1 MNFHPQQIT
10 ALEYLRRKGT
20 EAAVPQLYGHVAKTF
35 QDFEA
40 YLHTV
45 PVALRGAKPSPQ
57 AWSAHEVI
65 DHLVESHRPAVE
77 QLRSLAAGKRPETA
91 PIPASLQSENP
102 FQRSWEDLVA
112 ELRGIHRSYLA
123 LIEGASEA
131 TDVKTPVVMVIKIDN
146 APVTWEAEL
155 DWKAYAQAFRVHT
168 VEHKA
173 QIERTLAALAAPAP
187 ESGLPDV
194 PAWPWSDELDSVRA
208 APRFHLVLCET
219 EDIRLLHVIVEPGQ
233 KEPFHTHR
241 WPSVLVV
248 TRPARLRYYGA
259 DGALSAEVE
268 PDPADGLKGEEM
280 APEGLHAVENI
291 DAHPYEAFRMEM
303 KKGGT

>member
-1 MNFHPQQIT
+1 M
-10 ALEYLRRKGT
+10 
-20 EAAVPQLYGHVAKTF
+20 PQLHGHVAKTF

-40 YLHTV
+40 YLDTV
-45 PVALRGAKPSPQ
+45 PAALRGAKPSPQ

-77 QLRSLAAGKRPETA
+77 QLRSLVAGERPATA

-112 ELRGIHRSYLA
+112 ELRQIHRSYLA
-123 LIEGASEA
+123 VIERAPEGTEVQA
-131 TDVKTPVVMVIKIDN
+131 PVVMVIKIGEE
-146 APVTWEAEL
+146 PVTWGAEL

-194 PAWPWSDELDSVRA
+194 PAWPWPDELDSVRA
-208 APRFHLVLCET
+208 APGSHLVLCET
-219 EDIRLLHVIVEPGQ
+219 EDIRLLHLIIEPGQ

-259 DGALSAEVE
+259 DGAVSHEVE
-268 PDPADGLKGEEM
+268 TDPAGGPKAEEL

-291 DAHPYEAFRMEM
+291 DAQRYEAFRMEM
-303 KKGGT
+303 KKGRGRNPWEIPNRL

>member
-10 ALEYLRRKGT
+10 ALEYLCRKGT

-131 TDVKTPVVMVIKIDN
+131 TDAKTPVVMVIKIDN
-146 APVTWEAEL
+146 APVTWETEL

-173 QIERTLAALAAPAP
+173 QIERTLVALAAPL
-187 ESGLPDV
+187 S
-194 PAWPWSDELDSVRA
+194 
-208 APRFHLVLCET
+208 
-219 EDIRLLHVIVEPGQ
+219 PG
-233 KEPFHTHR
+233 
-241 WPSVLVV
+241 
-248 TRPARLRYYGA
+248 
-259 DGALSAEVE
+259 
-268 PDPADGLKGEEM
+268 
-280 APEGLHAVENI
+280 
-291 DAHPYEAFRMEM
+291 
-303 KKGGT
+303 